1 MRVSAR
7 LAIGYGQTVEHRS
20 RHDSGPTTLDD
31 NGAMTK
37 VVLLAGGV
45 GGARA
50 ARGFTAVLG
59 PEDFTVVGNVG
70 DDDRMY
76 GVHVSPDL
84 DTIVYT
90 LAGLEGPQGW
100 GRADDTFAVMAGLE
114 RINVDTT
121 FRLGDNDLAVCLART
136 RALDEGEPLSLIT
149 ARIAT
154 LLGVHHQVLPAT
166 DDRLRT
172 RIRATTGE
180 WMSFQEYFVLRG
192 QQDEVAEAVFE
203 GADHA
208 HPAPHAREA
217 ITAADLVVV
226 APSNPILSIWPI
238 LAVGEIAEAVG
249 EARRVVAVSPL
260 FGGKAL
266 KGPADRVMAS
276 LGLQPGTNGI
286 LEAYRGLLT
295 DLVVDIGDAADAGLV
310 EDVRIHALDT
320 RIAEP
325 EAAERFATEVLAL

>member
-1 MRVSAR
+1 MQPAASSLQRSAER
-7 LAIGYGQTVEHRS
+7 AARS
-20 RHDSGPTTLDD
+20 VATMSP
-31 NGAMTK
+31 MTK

-50 ARGFTAVLG
+50 ARGFAAVLS

-90 LAGLEGPQGW
+90 LAGIEGSEGW
-100 GRADDTFAVMAGLE
+100 GRADDTFEVMSGLE

-121 FRLGDNDLAVCLART
+121 FRLGDQDLAVCLART
-136 RALDEGEPLSLIT
+136 RALDGGEPLWLIT
-149 ARIAT
+149 ARVSG
-154 LLGVHHQVLPAT
+154 LLGVPHQVLPAT

-180 WMSFQEYFVLRG
+180 WMSFQEYFVLRS
-192 QQDEVAEAVFE
+192 QRDEVAEVVFD
-203 GADHA
+203 GADNA
-208 HPAPHAREA
+208 HPSPHVLDA
-217 ITAADLVVV
+217 IGDADLVVI

-249 EARRVVAVSPL
+249 AARRVIAVSPL

-276 LGLQPGTNGI
+276 LGLQPGTAGI
-286 LEAYRGLLT
+286 LEAYRGLLS
-295 DLVVDIGDAADAGLV
+295 DLVVDVGDADDAGMA

-320 RIAEP
+320 RIADP
-325 EAAERFATEVLAL
+325 ESAARFAREVLAL

>member
-1 MRVSAR
+1 
-7 LAIGYGQTVEHRS
+7 
-20 RHDSGPTTLDD
+20 
-31 NGAMTK
+31 MTPMPN

-50 ARGFTAVLG
+50 ARGFAAVLG
-59 PEDFTVVGNVG
+59 PDEFTVVGNVG

-76 GVHVSPDL
+76 GVHVSADL

-90 LAGLEGPQGW
+90 LAAVEGPEGW
-100 GRADDTFAVMAGLE
+100 GRADDTFEVMAGLE
-114 RINVDTT
+114 EINVDTT
-121 FRLGDNDLAVCLART
+121 FRLGDRDLAVCLART
-136 RALDEGEPLSLIT
+136 RALDAGEPLSLIT
-149 ARIAT
+149 ERVGA
-154 LLGVHHQVLPAT
+154 LLGVHHRVLAAT
-166 DDRLRT
+166 DNRLRT

-192 QQDEVAEAVFE
+192 QQDEVAEVVFD
-203 GADHA
+203 GADNA
-208 HPAPHAREA
+208 HPSPQVLDA
-217 ITAADLVVV
+217 IGDADLVVI

-249 EARRVVAVSPL
+249 EARRVIAVSPL

-276 LGLQPGTNGI
+276 LGLQAGTAGI

-295 DLVVDIGDAADAGLV
+295 DLVVDVGDADDAGLT

-320 RIAEP
+320 RIADP
-325 EAAERFATEVLAL
+325 EAAARFATEVLAL

>member
-1 MRVSAR
+1 MPR
-7 LAIGYGQTVEHRS
+7 
-20 RHDSGPTTLDD
+20 
-31 NGAMTK
+31 

-50 ARGFTAVLG
+50 ARGFAAVLG
-59 PEDFTVVGNVG
+59 PADFTVVGNVG
-70 DDDRMY
+70 DDDWMY

-90 LAGLEGPQGW
+90 LAGLEGPEGW

-114 RINVDTT
+114 QINVDTT

-136 RALDEGEPLSLIT
+136 RALDEDEPLSLISD
-149 ARIAT
+149 RIGA
-154 LLGVHHQVLPAT
+154 LLGVQHQVLPAT

-172 RIRATTGE
+172 RIHARTGE

-192 QQDEVAEAVFE
+192 QQDEVAEVVFD

-208 HPAPHAREA
+208 HPAPYVLDA
-217 ITAADLVVV
+217 ITGADLVVI

-249 EARRVVAVSPL
+249 EARRVIAVSPL

-266 KGPADRVMAS
+266 KGPADRVMKS
-276 LGLQPGTNGI
+276 LGLQPGTAGI

-295 DLVVDIGDAADAGLV
+295 DLVVDIGDAEDAGMS

-325 EAAERFATEVLAL
+325 KAAERFATEVLAL